1 MVTIT
6 KNGWVPVSSGE
17 FPEEGAI
24 VQVTYLAYYDN
35 KPMCDC
41 FAYISDGT
49 WYWSVDNEQVRV
61 KITAWKRNC
70 EPYTG
75 EQTNEK

>member
-17 FPEEGAI
+17 FPDEGES
-24 VQVTYLAYYDN
+24 VQVTYLSYHNNA
-35 KPMCDC
+35 PMCDC
-41 FAYISDGT
+41 FAFISGGV
-49 WYWSVDNEQVRV
+49 WYWTNSYEQVNV
-61 KITAWKRNC
+61 IITAWKRNC

-75 EQTNEK
+75 E